1 MPCRETMHD
10 TYDGFEADSRS
21 VMSGYASHIDGEAVA
36 AIPRD
41 EMAPISAMCARPLMG
56 FSPRHALGV
65 WMDEKR
71 VSISGPSERRT
82 GGSALPV
89 IYAMR
94 DSDHK
99 YTSMASGCTLINR

>member
-1 MPCRETMHD
+1 M
-10 TYDGFEADSRS
+10 
-21 VMSGYASHIDGEAVA
+21 VSGYALHIDVEAVE
-36 AIPRD
+36 AIITD
-41 EMAPISAMCARPLMG
+41 EMASISARWVRPLIV
-56 FSPRHALGV
+56 FSSRRALGV

-82 GGSALPV
+82 GDSALPV

-99 YTSMASGCTLINR
+99 YTSMASGCTLTNR